1 MPSVEALFSVGLAVY
16 LAGAVAGLAAWRRPA
31 AARVA
36 GFPRAAAGTLLQG
49 AASAVALV
57 QGAGATWTL
66 PLGTALFPWTMRLD
80 PLSAYFN
87 LALAFLACAVSV
99 YSFGYVRHMEGK
111 RSAGALVF
119 FYNLLL
125 LSLSLVFTAA
135 NAFSFLVAWGV
146 MALVAYCLVSFEH
159 EKAETRRAGV
169 VFLVMSHAGTGL
181 LLVAFLVLAN
191 TAQSLDF
198 AHFHLLGSQLPPL
211 AQGVV
216 FRSEEH

>member
-31 AARVA
+31 AARGA
-36 GFPRAAAGTLLQG
+36 GFAPALAGPLLQGAASPVGPGPGAGFALALAGTLLQG
-49 AASAVALV
+49 AASAMALV

-66 PLGTALFPWTMRLD
+66 PLGTALFPWTVRLD

-99 YSFGYVRHMEGK
+99 YSFAYVRHMEGK
-111 RSAGALVF
+111 RNVGALVF

-135 NAFSFLVAWGV
+135 NAFS
-146 MALVAYCLVSFEH
+146 
-159 EKAETRRAGV
+159 
-169 VFLVMSHAGTGL
+169 
-181 LLVAFLVLAN
+181 
-191 TAQSLDF
+191 
-198 AHFHLLGSQLPPL
+198 
-211 AQGVV
+211 
-216 FRSEEH
+216 